1 MYSHTIHY
9 KAHYKVGWVGENE
22 DTMFWTIM
30 KRILGFFLI
39 VFVCGV
45 GFIVCGALLCGAL
58 SLFIYGIPCI
68 VLGLI
73 IFAIFMRYD
82 YKRGK
87 IYQCSACQHIFT
99 LRFSQYLRAM
109 HCGSMRYLRCP
120 HCGQRVWC
128 RQVNTWWNGYNNQ
141 DNQTPR
147 SPYDNGNVYDL

>member
-1 MYSHTIHY
+1 MYSHTVHY
-9 KAHYKVGWVGENE
+9 EAYYTVGWVGENE
-22 DTMFWTIM
+22 DTMFWTII

-39 VFVCGV
+39 IFVGSLGC
-45 GFIVCGALLCGAL
+45 IVCGALLCGAL
-58 SLFIYGIPCI
+58 SLAIYGIPLI

-73 IFAIFMRYD
+73 ISAIFMRYD

-87 IYQCSACQHIFT
+87 LYQCSACQHIFT
-99 LRFSQYLRAM
+99 PRFSQYLWAM
-109 HCGSMRYLRCP
+109 HCGSTRRLRCP

-141 DNQTPR
+141 DNHTPR